1 MASSCFD
8 NWPTSSPP
16 PSTTGARDAANRS
29 LPARRHRADPR
40 LPGDR
45 RLPAQVVP
53 PDARRSP
60 GGVAIA
66 AGDAVDDSNL
76 TAALLDAGAIH
87 PIRTTPRHT
96 IDDVT
101 VVVPTL
107 GVAEHAPTGAIVV
120 DDGSWPPVPD
130 ARLRLATN
138 QGPAAARNAGLD
150 WSRRRSSHSSTA
162 TSSSAT
168 AGSRR
173 CWPTSP
179 TNESHWLLRG
189 SSPIATTRR
198 SATTSTST
206 TRSTSG
212 PTRHGFGSGT
222 RVSYV
227 PAAAIVCRTD
237 AIRAIGGFDP
247 SLRFGEDVDLVWR
260 LAEAGWV
267 CRYEPATV
275 VHHARRPDLASW
287 VRQRIEYGS
296 SAAALSKRHPGALAP
311 LRMSGWSVAA
321 WALGAIGRP
330 VSGALVGAGSAIAL
344 TRKLPEIPAPAA
356 LRLAGLGNL
365 RAGDQIGAA
374 VRRVWWP
381 LLAVAAWRSKSARRV
396 FIAAAIG
403 ARHPLRLADDVAY
416 SVGVWSG
423 MTVERTVGPLV
434 PEISSWPGRSASRG
448 PQPLA
453 DVVAVV
459 ALPHEA
465 IGDTAETHGEHR
477 FEARR
482 NHEHGDQP
490 QAEHGRT
497 DRPQPTP
504 PTAERQPDPLGE
516 PLRWPGHEAVLD
528 PEPGRDDPG
537 GELAERTERRSRS
550 APGRRNRR
558 PTAPAAN
565 PAGTPGSRPPGRRH
579 RRRRPEPTSR

>member
-1 MASSCFD
+1 MP
-8 NWPTSSPP
+8 PTARYLLDATVQIHGSVVIGGSPLKLFRLTP
-16 PSTTGARDAANRS
+16 AGAR
-29 LPARRHRADPR
+29 
-40 LPGDR
+40 
-45 RLPAQVVP
+45 VVS
-53 PDARRSP
+53 R
-60 GGVAIA
+60 IA
-66 AGDAVDDSNL
+66 AGDTVDDSKL

-107 GVAEHAPTGAIVV
+107 GVTEHAPTGAIVV

-138 QGPAAARNAGLD
+138 QGPAAARNAGLELVTTPLVAFVD
-150 WSRRRSSHSSTA
+150 SDVELGDGWLAPLLAHFTDERVALVAPRVSTA
-162 TSSSAT
+162 RDDT
-168 AGSRR
+168 AIGKYEHLH
-173 CWPTSP
+173 SP
-179 TNESHWLLRG
+179 LDL
-189 SSPIATTRR
+189 
-198 SATTSTST
+198 
-206 TRSTSG
+206 G
-212 PTRHGFGSGT
+212 PDPARVRAGT
-222 RVSYV
+222 RISYV

-267 CRYEPATV
+267 CRYEPAAV

-344 TRKLPEIPAPAA
+344 TRKLPDIPARAA

-396 FIAAAIG
+396 LVAAAIG

-423 MTVERTVGPLV
+423 MTAERTLGPLV
-434 PEISSWPGRSASRG
+434 PEISSWPGRSASR
-448 PQPLA
+448 
-453 DVVAVV
+453 
-459 ALPHEA
+459 
-465 IGDTAETHGEHR
+465 
-477 FEARR
+477 
-482 NHEHGDQP
+482 
-490 QAEHGRT
+490 
-497 DRPQPTP
+497 
-504 PTAERQPDPLGE
+504 
-516 PLRWPGHEAVLD
+516 
-528 PEPGRDDPG
+528 
-537 GELAERTERRSRS
+537 RS
-550 APGRRNRR
+550 A
-558 PTAPAAN
+558 TA
-565 PAGTPGSRPPGRRH
+565 R
-579 RRRRPEPTSR
+579 